1 MKPHLAQGGLPL
13 PSPGPSVDPAL
24 LSFLFSSLTDDEK
37 TLPPAPV
44 LLLLS
49 TDGVLCPFYMI
60 NQNPGLR
67 SLIRTPE
74 RLSVE
79 GERQPKSSGT
89 CVAPGQ
95 DGTAQAC
102 ARGRACAGMC
112 GGRLIRRPFSLRRAQ
127 PRREHTH
134 TLDFTPPR
142 ALLSSLHFRGSSASG
157 VPSGNLPTASSY
169 KTLCDM
175 NQRRVQ
181 SCGIG

>member
-1 MKPHLAQGGLPL
+1 MPPAGPGSTVAPGMPVALSRELLQDRRFRTGSERSDSGRCRGGSMKPHLAQGGLLL
-13 PSPGPSVDPAL
+13 PGPGPSVDPAL
-24 LSFLFSSLTDDEK
+24 FSLLFSLTDDEK

-89 CVAPGQ
+89 CVPPGAGR
-95 DGTAQAC
+95 DC
-102 ARGRACAGMC
+102 PSLCPRRSARGNVRWSPDAAAFLVD
-112 GGRLIRRPFSLRRAQ
+112 R
-127 PRREHTH
+127 
-134 TLDFTPPR
+134 D
-142 ALLSSLHFRGSSASG
+142 SAS
-157 VPSGNLPTASSY
+157 P
-169 KTLCDM
+169 
-175 NQRRVQ
+175 
-181 SCGIG
+181 